1 MTSGLS
7 LILDLWIVMVYA
19 NPQEHERS
27 QVVQEELL
35 YGADLNIIETMAGHI
50 TQLPVE
56 LKNHR
61 GT

>member
-1 MTSGLS
+1 
-7 LILDLWIVMVYA
+7 MVYA

-27 QVVQEELL
+27 QVIQEELL